1 MTESRSTFDTLK
13 SINTDSTPYSTSVSL
28 TEMFMVGAILSI
40 VKFVLLLEHKLP
52 SSQPSTYIIQSPSGT
67 VVELND

>member
-52 SSQPSTYIIQSPSGT
+52 SSQPLTYIIQSPSGT